1 MDEHQYKVERQ
12 LAEVMPRAAEPKKA
26 RVSFDLRLSFRED
39 DTGYKWAEVAFLD
52 RNDKHKIIDHMP
64 LKGDD
69 VVPWF
74 FAQIAELGYELA
86 VQLKKGA

>member
-1 MDEHQYKVERQ
+1 MDEYHYKVERQ
-12 LAEVMPRAAEPKKA
+12 LAEVMPKAAQPQKA
-26 RVSFDLRLSFRED
+26 GVSFDLRLSFRED

-74 FAQIAELGYELA
+74 FRQIAERGYELA
-86 VQLKKGA
+86 VELKKDK